1 MQGSTPTRSN
11 ATVLVV
17 GVDGHGL
24 GLIRECLS
32 TDAVIPNERTQY
44 LDANNSV
51 RRHRPHVVIVGFD
64 DDFDAAVRLGSAL
77 KEDHPHLVLIAQAST
92 ADPERIR
99 SAMRAGYRD
108 FVVLPEDAN
117 LLRRSVREAPSDV
130 LLPTD
135 QGQVIALLGAKGG
148 VGTTFLSVNLAAEL
162 APVHH
167 VCVADLDFSMGDV
180 ASMLDL
186 QPASHMQDLLANLNR
201 LDERMLAGSV
211 GVHPSGVHIIA
222 QPLELV
228 ENEYLRSED
237 VLRVLSAAADAYQY
251 LLVDCGGRL
260 DDATR
265 TCATVADLILLVCS
279 PDVPSVKNAWR
290 RLHLLERQGVDLH
303 RVRLVVNR
311 WDKNPPL
318 SESDIE
324 ANLGIPIA
332 ATIANDPAR
341 CQHAVNV
348 GALLRDVDK
357 RSLAARDISNLLSLI
372 IDGVEQVDPVSPQRP
387 LSWLFR

>member
-1 MQGSTPTRSN
+1 MQGSTPSRSN

-32 TDAVIPNERTQY
+32 TEAAIPNEQTHY
-44 LDANNSV
+44 LDASNAV

-77 KEDHPHLVLIAQAST
+77 KEEHPQLVLVAHAST

-99 SAMRAGYRD
+99 AAMRAGYRD

-117 LLRRSVREAPSDV
+117 LLRRSVREAPTEAV
-130 LLPTD
+130 MATD
-135 QGQVIALLGAKGG
+135 QGQVIAIVGAKGG
-148 VGTTFLSVNLAAEL
+148 VGTTFVSVNLAAEL
-162 APVHH
+162 APVHR

-180 ASMLDL
+180 ASMLDI
-186 QPASHMQDLLANLNR
+186 QTTSHMHDLLANLNR

-228 ENEYLRSED
+228 ENDFLRSED

-290 RLHLLERQGVDLH
+290 RLHLLERQGVDLN
-303 RVRLVVNR
+303 RIRLVVNR

-324 ANLGIPIA
+324 SNLGIPVA

-357 RSLAARDISNLLSLI
+357 RSPAARDISNLVSLI
-372 IDGVEQVDPVSPQRP
+372 TDGVDRVDSATPQRP
-387 LSWLFR
+387 LSWLFG

>member
-1 MQGSTPTRSN
+1 MQGSTPSRSN

-17 GVDGHGL
+17 GVDNHGL
-24 GLIRECLS
+24 GLIRECLM
-32 TDAVIPNERTQY
+32 TDAVIPNEQTSY
-44 LDANNSV
+44 LDASNAV
-51 RRHRPHVVIVGFD
+51 RRHRPQIVIVGFD
-64 DDFDAAVRLGSAL
+64 DDFDAAVRLGSTL

-130 LLPTD
+130 VLPTD
-135 QGQVIALLGAKGG
+135 QGQVIAVIGAKGG

-180 ASMLDL
+180 ASMLDI
-186 QPASHMQDLLANLNR
+186 QASSHMHDLLANLNR

-222 QPLELV
+222 QPMELV
-228 ENEYLRSED
+228 ENDFLRSED
-237 VLRVLSAAADAYQY
+237 ILRVLSAAADAYQY

-318 SESDIE
+318 SEADIE
-324 ANLGIPIA
+324 SNLGIPIA
-332 ATIANDPAR
+332 ATIANDPSR

-348 GALLRDVDK
+348 GSLLRDVDK
-357 RSLAARDISNLLSLI
+357 RSNAARDISNLLSLI
-372 IDGVEQVDPVSPQRP
+372 IDGVEQVEPASTQTP
-387 LSWLFR
+387 LSWIFR

>member
-1 MQGSTPTRSN
+1 MQGSSPPRSN

-32 TDAVIPNERTQY
+32 TEAAIPNEQIHY
-44 LDANNSV
+44 LEAANAV
-51 RRHRPHVVIVGFD
+51 RKHRPQVIIVGFD
-64 DDFDAAVRLGSAL
+64 GDFDAAVRLGSAL
-77 KEDHPHLVLIAQAST
+77 KQEYPHLVLVAHAAT

-99 SAMRAGYRD
+99 AAMRAGYRD

-117 LLRRSVREAPSDV
+117 LLRRSVREAPRETV
-130 LLPTD
+130 TATD
-135 QGQVIALLGAKGG
+135 QGLVVAVIGAKGG

-162 APVHH
+162 APVHR

-186 QPASHMQDLLANLNR
+186 QISSHMHDLLTNLNR

-211 GVHPSGVHIIA
+211 GVHPSGVHVIA

-228 ENEYLRSED
+228 ENDFLRSED
-237 VLRVLSAAADAYQY
+237 VLRVLSSAADAYQY
-251 LLVDCGGRL
+251 LIVDCGGRL

-265 TCATVADLILLVCS
+265 TCATVADLIFLVCS

-318 SESDIE
+318 SETDIE
-324 ANLGIPIA
+324 SNLGIPVA
-332 ATIANDPAR
+332 ATIANDPSR

-348 GALLRDVDK
+348 GSLLRDVDK
-357 RSLAARDISNLLSLI
+357 RSNAARDISNLVSLLL
-372 IDGVEQVDPVSPQRP
+372 DGVDRVDAAPAQRP